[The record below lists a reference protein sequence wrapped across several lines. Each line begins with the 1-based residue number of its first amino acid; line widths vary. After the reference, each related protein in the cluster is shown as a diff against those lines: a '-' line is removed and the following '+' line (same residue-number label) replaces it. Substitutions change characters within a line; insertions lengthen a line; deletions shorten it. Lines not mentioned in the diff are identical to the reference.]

1 MDSAVPA
8 SDNLE
13 KNRGATDHCTT
24 DPGTTNHGGTDRDA
38 GPQAAPADDFY
49 SGAVRRIRSFMAGLA
64 LVLSAAAWWRFGRWS
79 ALGFA
84 LGCAIAYLNFHW
96 LKRGVSGLADRVT
109 NAGKS
114 QSGAGIV
121 ARFLLR
127 YVLLGAAAY
136 VILTSFPASLRGLF
150 AGLCL
155 PVGAI
160 ACEAAY
166 ELYVAVFRG
175 S

>member
-1 MDSAVPA
+1 MPA
-8 SDNLE
+8 SDDR
-13 KNRGATDHCTT
+13 KA
-24 DPGTTNHGGTDRDA
+24 PNHAGTDLDA
-38 GPQAAPADDFY
+38 ANPQPAPPDDFY
-49 SGAVRRIRSFMAGLA
+49 SGAVDRIRSFMAGLA
-64 LVLSAAAWWRFGRWS
+64 VAFSAAAWWRFGRWS

-96 LKRGVSGLADRVT
+96 LKRAVSGLADRVT
-109 NAGKS
+109 NAGKP
-114 QSGAGIV
+114 QSGSGIV

-160 ACEAAY
+160 ACEAVY
-166 ELYVAVFRG
+166 ELYVALVRRV
-175 S
+175 

>member
-1 MDSAVPA
+1 MDSVMPS
-8 SDNLE
+8 SDG
-13 KNRGATDHCTT
+13 R
-24 DPGTTNHGGTDRDA
+24 GGTNRESSPEAPPA
-38 GPQAAPADDFY
+38 GDFY
-49 SGAVRRIRSFMAGLA
+49 SGAVRRIRGFMVVLA
-64 LVLSAAAWWRFGRWS
+64 VTLSAAAWWRFGLRS

-109 NAGKS
+109 NSAKP
-114 QSGAGIV
+114 QSGKGIV
-121 ARFLLR
+121 VRFLLR

-136 VILTSFPASLRGLF
+136 VILTSFPASLKGLF

-160 ACEAAY
+160 ACEAVY
-166 ELYVAVFRG
+166 ELYVAVFRAA
-175 S
+175 

>member
-1 MDSAVPA
+1 MNAITSTDGEGQAKNEAADPEAARLEPA
-8 SDNLE
+8 PD
-13 KNRGATDHCTT
+13 
-24 DPGTTNHGGTDRDA
+24 
-38 GPQAAPADDFY
+38 DDFY
-49 SGAVRRIRSFMAGLA
+49 SGAVVRIRSFMLTLA
-64 LVLSAAAWWRFGRWS
+64 LMLTAVAWWRFGRWP

-109 NAGKS
+109 HSGKP

-121 ARFLLR
+121 VRFLLR

-160 ACEAAY
+160 ACEAVY
-166 ELYVAVFRG
+166 ELYRSF
-175 S
+175 